1 MDDFPLWM
9 KLPIWILVGGTVVYA
24 ILSLVL
30 SAIN

>member
-9 KLPIWILVGGTVVYA
+9 KLPIWILVGETVVYA